1 MENSQK
7 NTENYSYLNRYFKK
21 KIDKESKRKKVL
33 DIYFFSFVVGIFMAM
48 CVIVILIIYKSE
60 ISTSY
65 KMVDI
70 FLTII
75 LMSNVLSKFFVYA
88 LK

>member
-1 MENSQK
+1 MSMFNVADKKEVLNKYFQK
-7 NTENYSYLNRYFKK
+7 KLEKTER
-21 KIDKESKRKKVL
+21 RRRRW
-33 DIYFFSFVVGIFMAM
+33 DIFLLSSAVGIFLAM
-48 CVIVILIIYKSE
+48 CVIVILITYQSS